1 MWRDLFRRGRA
12 PVTLTACLGEGVYAL
27 NAFLTSTSMPV
38 AVLEVGGVR
47 FIAWSTTVYL
57 VAAIVA
63 GSATGFLKGR
73 FGARRLLLAAA
84 MLFLVGT
91 LAAGAAQGM
100 GTILVGRAFQGAGE
114 GAIAA
119 ACYAL
124 VAERLP
130 SALAPKAFGLMA
142 LVWAVAA
149 FGGPLLGGLLTETLS
164 WRAAFLVN
172 LPLIAAFVLLVRRA
186 VPPQVVAPDGAAVPF
201 GRITGIAVGIMLIA
215 VAAVAGSLPLSA
227 ASAFGGVGVIALMF
241 LLDRR
246 AAVRLFPAD
255 AFRPR
260 TTVGAGLWVVLLMPL
275 GQASTSVYLP
285 ITLQSLW
292 GWSPTL
298 AGALVGAMA
307 LSWSGAALLVA
318 IPAGPGWA
326 VPCIRIG
333 ALTLVAG
340 LVAAALAV
348 PTRDGGLMLAC
359 QVVIGTGFG
368 VGWAFLNQAVAAA
381 APRQDRD
388 LAAALVPTAQS
399 AGYAI
404 GAALA
409 GLIANMSG
417 YAAGLAAHTD
427 NGRAGW
433 IFGTGA
439 AVAAIAA
446 LFSLGVR
453 RAAPIEA
460 PE

>member
-1 MWRDLFRRGRA
+1 M
-12 PVTLTACLGEGVYAL
+12 
-27 NAFLTSTSMPV
+27 
-38 AVLEVGGVR
+38 
-47 FIAWSTTVYL
+47 
-57 VAAIVA
+57 
-63 GSATGFLKGR
+63 
-73 FGARRLLLAAA
+73 
-84 MLFLVGT
+84 
-91 LAAGAAQGM
+91 
-100 GTILVGRAFQGAGE
+100 
-114 GAIAA
+114 
-119 ACYAL
+119 
-124 VAERLP
+124 
-130 SALAPKAFGLMA
+130 
-142 LVWAVAA
+142 
-149 FGGPLLGGLLTETLS
+149 
-164 WRAAFLVN
+164 
-172 LPLIAAFVLLVRRA
+172 
-186 VPPQVVAPDGAAVPF
+186 
-201 GRITGIAVGIMLIA
+201 
-215 VAAVAGSLPLSA
+215 
-227 ASAFGGVGVIALMF
+227 
-241 LLDRR
+241 
-246 AAVRLFPAD
+246 
-255 AFRPR
+255 
-260 TTVGAGLWVVLLMPL
+260 
-275 GQASTSVYLP
+275 
-285 ITLQSLW
+285 
-292 GWSPTL
+292 
-298 AGALVGAMA
+298 
-307 LSWSGAALLVA
+307 
-318 IPAGPGWA
+318 
-326 VPCIRIG
+326 PCIRIG